1 RFALDPD
8 SFIRDAKERFLAH
21 RVWYLVL
28 AKFLPGLNPLAGA
41 LAGVVAIRPERFLL
55 YAATGALLWAG
66 TWITLGYACADLIS
80 FVLARAARAG
90 MPLAIVIGSV
100 LMAYLVFKYV
110 RRQRFLRHLQKA
122 RMTPMELKR
131 RLAAGDPP
139 VIVDLR
145 TALDIEAAPYG
156 IPGARQIDPGELLHP
171 HHTIPRDSEVVFYCA
186 EPREATSARVALHA
200 AAIGFSNVH
209 PLSGGLDGWRQ
220 AGFPVEP
227 LKRVVTALLSTSYSP
242 PSTSIF
248 EQVD

>member
-1 RFALDPD
+1 
-8 SFIRDAKERFLAH
+8 
-21 RVWYLVL
+21 
-28 AKFLPGLNPLAGA
+28 
-41 LAGVVAIRPERFLL
+41 
-55 YAATGALLWAG
+55 
-66 TWITLGYACADLIS
+66 
-80 FVLARAARAG
+80 
-90 MPLAIVIGSV
+90 
-100 LMAYLVFKYV
+100 
-110 RRQRFLRHLQKA
+110 
-122 RMTPMELKR
+122 
-131 RLAAGDPP
+131 

-227 LKRVVTALLSTSYSP
+227 LKRVVTAL
-242 PSTSIF
+242 
-248 EQVD
+248 